1 MCIETVYHE
10 VWVCN
15 ILYRCQLGLV
25 DTVVWDFLIDPCL
38 NFLLIMRKVLKKIF
52 YYGHRFVSF
61 SFCFV
66 S

>member
-1 MCIETVYHE
+1 MCIEKLY
-10 VWVCN
+10 
-15 ILYRCQLGLV
+15 IMKFGYAIFYRCQLGLV
-25 DTVVWDFLIDPCL
+25 GNVVWDFLIDPFCL
-38 NFLLIMRKVLKKIF
+38 NFLLIMRKVLKNF